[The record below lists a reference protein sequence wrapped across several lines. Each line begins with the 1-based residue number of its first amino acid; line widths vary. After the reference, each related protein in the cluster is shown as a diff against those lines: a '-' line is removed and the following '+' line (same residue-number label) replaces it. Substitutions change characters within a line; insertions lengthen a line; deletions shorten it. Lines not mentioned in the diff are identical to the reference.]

1 MSTIYIKRMRG
12 GQPMQVDR
20 LFKIVYTLLDEKK
33 VTAAQLSDRL
43 EVSIRTI
50 YRDIDTLSLA
60 GIPIYASKGRGGG
73 IGLLD
78 GFVLDKTTITEQ
90 EQYHILMA
98 LQNLASVGNLEV
110 EETLIKLSSL
120 FQKTNTSWI
129 DVDYSRWGSHT
140 DKDKFELLKQ
150 AILNQIRISFC
161 YFNSNGEE
169 RTRTVEPVKLVFK
182 SRAWYVQGFCCTKK
196 GYRLFRVNRMW
207 DLTLS
212 DEPFETSQ
220 NEMPPLES
228 QEVAPSQYEDII
240 LKFDPS
246 VSYRVLD
253 EFPPE
258 VIEKE
263 EDGSFI
269 VSTKV
274 PMDDW
279 LVHFILSFGATVE
292 VIKPKYVQEH
302 IKKEVANILEL
313 YETR

>member
-1 MSTIYIKRMRG
+1 
-12 GQPMQVDR
+12 MQVDR
-20 LFKIVYTLLDEKK
+20 LFKIVYMLLDEKK
-33 VTAAQLSDRL
+33 VTAAQLSERL

-129 DVDYSRWGSHT
+129 DVDYSRWGSHS
-140 DKDKFELLKQ
+140 DKDKFEILKQ
-150 AILNQIRISFC
+150 AILNQIKVAFH

-169 RTRTVEPVKLVFK
+169 STRTVEPVKLVFK
-182 SRAWYVQGFCCTKK
+182 SKAWYLQAFCCSKEE
-196 GYRLFRVNRMW
+196 YRLFRVNRMW
-207 DLTLS
+207 HLKIL
-212 DEPFETSQ
+212 EEAFEASQ
-220 NEMPPLES
+220 NEMPSLES
-228 QEVAPSQYEDII
+228 QEINSDIYEDFI

-246 VSYRVLD
+246 IGYRVLD
-253 EFPPE
+253 EFAPE
-258 VIEKE
+258 VIKKE
-263 EDGSFI
+263 ADGSFV
-269 VSTKV
+269 VSTKM
-274 PMDDW
+274 PADKW
-279 LVHFILSFGATVE
+279 LICFILSFGAAVE
-292 VIKPKYVQEH
+292 IVEPKYFQKC
-302 IKKEVANILEL
+302 IKKEMADILEL
-313 YETR
+313 YETK